1 MLGLTLTWVSFIG
14 VLFVMFQIWGTGVV
28 EYQAQSNLSNK
39 FNSIV
44 PTIDSTAMLP
54 GASITTT
61 TQIVPTNSPTTLAPA
76 ISTDTTLPALTGV
89 TSFEQSTETINRVT
103 RAAAGDVIARIMIP
117 AIGLDKIVVEG
128 AATDELRSAIGRY
141 RGTAFLGGKGNASLA
156 GHRTTYGAPFGR
168 INELLP
174 GDKINLL
181 TPVGTAI
188 YEVLDPL
195 VASKSWAGAARETN
209 GGYLIVG
216 PSDEF
221 VLADVKDNRL
231 TLTACHPK
239 FSAEER
245 IIVVAQLIGEPFEML
260 DPDFGASSAPT
271 TPSTPG
277 VDESLPV
284 SPPVSLAPEDDPS
297 SNLYRQPQELQT
309 LQVTLNGLPNQFAP
323 SLVFALMTLVVM
335 TAIAVAVEK
344 FGRLRA
350 YVFGSMPFLI
360 ALWFLFRQ
368 IELLLP
374 AY

>member
-1 MLGLTLTWVSFIG
+1 M
-14 VLFVMFQIWGTGVV
+14 LFVVFQIWGTGVV
-28 EYQAQSNLSNK
+28 EFQSQSNLSEE
-39 FNSIV
+39 FNAISQ
-44 PTIDSTAMLP
+44 TFDSPAILP
-54 GASITTT
+54 ATPLMPITTP
-61 TQIVPTNSPTTLAPA
+61 TQIVPTNSPTTLAPVV
-76 ISTDTTLPALTGV
+76 STDTTLPAPSGV
-89 TSFEQSTETINRVT
+89 ASFEQSTEAINRVT
-103 RAAAGDVIARIMIP
+103 KAAAGDVIARIMIP
-117 AIGLDKIVVEG
+117 SIGLDKIIVEG

-141 RGTAFLGGKGNASLA
+141 RGSAFLGGKGNASLA

-188 YEVLDPL
+188 YEVLDPV
-195 VASKSWAGAARETN
+195 VASKSWAGAAREVN

-245 IIVVAQLIGEPFEML
+245 IVVVAQLVGEPFVML
-260 DPDFGASSAPT
+260 DPSFIVSSAPA
-271 TPSTPG
+271 TPAPATSPASPALAAG
-277 VDESLPV
+277 GEVSPE
-284 SPPVSLAPEDDPS
+284 SPPVSLAPENDPS
-297 SNLYRQPQELQT
+297 FNDYGAPQELQT

-350 YVFGSMPFLI
+350 YFFGATPFLI

>member
-1 MLGLTLTWVSFIG
+1 M
-14 VLFVMFQIWGTGVV
+14 LFVVFQIWGTGVV
-28 EYQAQSNLSNK
+28 EYQSQSNLSEE
-39 FNSIV
+39 FNAISA
-44 PTIDSTAMLP
+44 TFDSPAILP
-54 GASITTT
+54 ATPLMPITTP
-61 TQIVPTNSPTTLAPA
+61 TQNMPTNSPTTLAPVV
-76 ISTDTTLPALTGV
+76 STDTTLPAPSGV
-89 TSFEQSTETINRVT
+89 ASFEQSTEAINRVT
-103 RAAAGDVIARIMIP
+103 KAAAGDVIARIMIP
-117 AIGLDKIVVEG
+117 SIGLDKIIVEG

-141 RGTAFLGGKGNASLA
+141 RGSAFLGGKGNASLA

-188 YEVLDPL
+188 YEVLDPV
-195 VASKSWAGAARETN
+195 VASKSWAGAAREVN

-245 IIVVAQLIGEPFEML
+245 IVVVAQLVGEPFVML
-260 DPDFGASSAPT
+260 DPSFIVSSAPA
-271 TPSTPG
+271 TPAPAASPALAAG
-277 VDESLPV
+277 GEV
-284 SPPVSLAPEDDPS
+284 SPESPQVSLAPENDPS
-297 SNLYRQPQELQT
+297 FNDYGAPQELQT

-350 YVFGSMPFLI
+350 YFFGATPFLI